1 LNDASPPHRPLGRPY
16 PHATAPGRPIHIE
29 DLESDHNDPF
39 HHDEPRHNRWL
50 LTTCVA
56 GIAGSLVI
64 ASALLGIF
72 GEESSGNRTLAS
84 VNPGDFWQQ
93 RPQASMKGDYNGE
106 VTEAAEL
113 QPFVDDSADS
123 DPEATPAGIIIQG
136 DNYPSIEAGV
146 LPYGSKTEVI
156 EGSIDVTAIDTE
168 NITTIAKTPPAEPVD
183 ETIKLALG
191 ENLARRLVGLGVT
204 PEAARSLA
212 AAIEP
217 VFPGQ
222 LMKAGMTFDVTLDK
236 QQDFY
241 GNNVIF
247 PVRLSFQ
254 PGPNEE
260 ILVESD
266 EDGQFNARIAGADEG
281 ARSRYAEYPQI
292 RAKSKVGSSLY
303 ATAKDEGIPD
313 YIISEMI
320 RIYSYD
326 VDFQRQVKA
335 GDEFEVFYGNP
346 ASGSSTKRKVLLYAA
361 LEVNG
366 KMKRYY
372 RYNVPGENQ
381 SDYFDEDG
389 QSATKGLLRTPVS
402 GARLTSGFGMR
413 THPLL
418 GYSKMHAGIDFGAP
432 MGTPIKAAGGGV
444 IKKSGRAGGFG
455 NMVQIAHQ
463 GEYST
468 LYAHMSRIASGIKP
482 GTRVRQG
489 QVIGYVG
496 STGRST
502 GPHLHYEIRV
512 KDRPVNPLK
521 VRVAGGRQLSGK
533 QLSAFRQQ
541 QQKVIAMM
549 KNAPLA
555 TQVAQNQ

>member
-1 LNDASPPHRPLGRPY
+1 
-16 PHATAPGRPIHIE
+16 
-29 DLESDHNDPF
+29 
-39 HHDEPRHNRWL
+39 
-50 LTTCVA
+50 
-56 GIAGSLVI
+56 
-64 ASALLGIF
+64 
-72 GEESSGNRTLAS
+72 
-84 VNPGDFWQQ
+84 
-93 RPQASMKGDYNGE
+93 M
-106 VTEAAEL
+106 
-113 QPFVDDSADS
+113 
-123 DPEATPAGIIIQG
+123 
-136 DNYPSIEAGV
+136 
-146 LPYGSKTEVI
+146 TEVWVGNDI
-156 EGSIDVTAIDTE
+156 TAFDTE
-168 NITTIAKTPPAEPVD
+168 NITTIGKTLPAEPVD
-183 ETIKLALG
+183 ETIKLAEG
-191 ENLARRLVGLGVT
+191 ESLFRRLVGLGVT
-204 PEAARSLA
+204 PEASRSLV
-212 AAIEP
+212 AAIEL
-217 VFPGQ
+217 VYPGQ
-222 LMKAGMTFDVTLDK
+222 LMTAGMTFDVTLDK

-389 QSATKGLLRTPVS
+389 QSATKGLLKAS
-402 GARLTSGFGMR
+402 GSSG
-413 THPLL
+413 
-418 GYSKMHAGIDFGAP
+418 
-432 MGTPIKAAGGGV
+432 
-444 IKKSGRAGGFG
+444 
-455 NMVQIAHQ
+455 
-463 GEYST
+463 E
-468 LYAHMSRIASGIKP
+468 IASGSGQTGNSQI
-482 GTRVRQG
+482 TR
-489 QVIGYVG
+489 
-496 STGRST
+496 S
-502 GPHLHYEIRV
+502 E
-512 KDRPVNPLK
+512 
-521 VRVAGGRQLSGK
+521 GGRRLSGK
-533 QLSAFRQQ
+533 ALLAFRQQ
-541 QQKVIAMM
+541 QQKVIGMM

-555 TQVAQNQ
+555 TSVGQNQ

>member
-1 LNDASPPHRPLGRPY
+1 MNDASPPHRPLGRPY

>member
-555 TQVAQNQ
+555 TQVAQN